1 MAVSSFWYIKNF
13 FLVLHYT
20 ILSLVAT
27 PKFGG
32 DQRDQFQKFVKK
44 FIGKIKEYYFV
55 LFPQ

>member
-1 MAVSSFWYIKNF
+1 M
-13 FLVLHYT
+13 
-20 ILSLVAT
+20 AT

-32 DQRDQFQKFVKK
+32 VIPKFGGDQKDKFQKFEKK